1 LAVFLIIRMFGAWM
15 LRINE
20 IIDLQRDTLK
30 ELKRINPTPPDE
42 PRSPDKEVGETP
54 AKRREG

>member
-1 LAVFLIIRMFGAWM
+1 MFGAWM

-20 IIDLQRDTLK
+20 IIDLHRDTLK

>member
-1 LAVFLIIRMFGAWM
+1 MEEVLLYFILIAVVLVLIMRMFGAWM

-30 ELKRINPTPPDE
+30 ELKRINPGPPDE
-42 PRSPDKEVGETP
+42 PRS
-54 AKRREG
+54 